1 MKEHEFYKKKTKKR
15 MVHLSIK
22 VLIYLR
28 NYYNLEKLMG

>member
-1 MKEHEFYKKKTKKR
+1 MKDHEFYKKPQKR